1 MGETAIESD
10 NRSCDIRVSKA
21 HLPLFLKRGFLF
33 VLQREHIGTA
43 IVTIGARE
51 RIKYTAMCVRFILF
65 QLRSKSLNCLVG
77 PVKTQLVVPRMTNNV
92 SVIERLRV
100 LKGRNKSALVVASNG
115 RRYVQKFLNLDHD
128 GSNRLFNEALGSQLG
143 SALGLSFPAWA
154 ELGTSGEKRY
164 PAYADA
170 VDDRRP
176 SSFGSELIQGEIL
189 EYLPGKWYQNVE
201 NCAEVYC
208 CLLFDLWCNHTD
220 SRQVLFQSRGPRALH
235 AYFFDHDQ
243 MFSPDDGM
251 SLPKRIAQARCLDQ
265 RIYEASLIPMLPHL
279 LQFAD
284 RIKLLVSK
292 NLSEVTKTVPASWGS
307 WSHRAQ
313 AISGLQFRSNELD
326 AYIKG
331 ILCFAE
337 SLTRPSGRATQ
348 PRHCMP
354 YGPAFGMVNAC

>member
-1 MGETAIESD
+1 MHKVHA
-10 NRSCDIRVSKA
+10 NACK
-21 HLPLFLKRGFLF
+21 LFS
-33 VLQREHIGTA
+33 
-43 IVTIGARE
+43 
-51 RIKYTAMCVRFILF
+51 F

-77 PVKTQLVVPRMTNNV
+77 PVKTQLGVPRMTKNV
-92 SVIERLRV
+92 SVIERLRA
-100 LKGRNKSALVVASNG
+100 LKGRNKSSLVLANNG

-128 GSNRLFNEALGSQLG
+128 DSNRLFNEALGSQLG
-143 SALGLSFPAWA
+143 RALGLSFPAWT
-154 ELGTSGEKRY
+154 ELWTGGEQRH

-176 SSFGSELIQGEIL
+176 SSFGSELIQGDIL

-201 NCAEVYC
+201 NCAEVYR

-243 MFSPDDGM
+243 MFSPDDAM
-251 SLPKRIAQARCLDQ
+251 SLPKRIARTRCLDH
-265 RIYEASLIPMLPHL
+265 RIYEASLIPVLPDL

-292 NLSEVTKTVPASWGS
+292 NLSEVMKTVPPSWGS

-313 AISGLQFRSNELD
+313 AISGLQLRSNELD
-326 AYIKG
+326 AYIEG
-331 ILCFAE
+331 ILCFAD
-337 SLTRPSGRATQ
+337 SLTRHSGRATQ

-354 YGPAFGMVNAC
+354 HGPAFGMVNAC